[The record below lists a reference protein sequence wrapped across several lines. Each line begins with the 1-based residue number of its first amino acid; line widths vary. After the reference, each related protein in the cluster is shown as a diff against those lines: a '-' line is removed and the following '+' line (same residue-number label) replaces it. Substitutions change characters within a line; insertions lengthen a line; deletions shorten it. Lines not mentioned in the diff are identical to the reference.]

1 MNQKN
6 LKTVELFAG
15 VGGFRVAAEQ
25 KGLKTVWANDIDS
38 TAVTVYKDN
47 FGDDSI
53 VLGDIHDYIDSIPDH
68 DILTGGFPCQ
78 PFSKAGKKQGI
89 ADYRGTLFE
98 VIVNILEKRR
108 PKFFVL
114 ENVNS
119 LLYMD
124 NGKHFRTILSAL
136 SSLGYKIEW
145 RVLNAVSFGLAQHR
159 ERVIIVG
166 AKDVAFNDS
175 FFIEREDVECISTE
189 ILDSIARFSRWKDI
203 EQSREKFRTW
213 GMALNGMFVS
223 ADVTERQYRPK
234 VTLNDIIEENPPA
247 SFDFTEDTLE
257 RIKSSQ
263 YVNKFHNGVQILYN
277 QAGGA
282 RMGYSIFG
290 TEGTSPTLTASTSR
304 HYERYKVGDRFRRL
318 TNVEY
323 ARLQGFSD
331 THCDATSP
339 YNQYK
344 LYGNAVPP
352 QIIAHAFD
360 RILENKLYR
369 IEKQTFDIFDFGEE
383 M

>member
-1 MNQKN
+1 MAKQT

-15 VGGFRVAAEQ
+15 IGGFRVAAEQ
-25 KGLKTVWANDIDS
+25 NGLQTIWANDIDL
-38 TAVTVYKDN
+38 TAVSVYRAN

-53 VLGDIHDYIDSIPDH
+53 VLGDIHDYINSIPDH

-98 VIVNILEKRR
+98 VIVNILQSKQ
-108 PKFFVL
+108 PQYFVL

-136 SSLGYKIEW
+136 SSLDYKIEW
-145 RVLNAVSFGLAQHR
+145 RVFNAVSFGLAQHR
-159 ERVIIVG
+159 ERVIIIG
-166 AKDVAFNDS
+166 AKNIAYNDS
-175 FFIEREDVECISTE
+175 FFIEADDAESISTKT
-189 ILDSIARFSRWKDI
+189 LDAIARYSRWEHI
-203 EQSREKFRTW
+203 EQSREKFKTW
-213 GMALNGMFVS
+213 GMALNGMFIS
-223 ADVTERQYRPK
+223 TEVHEKQYKPK
-234 VTLNDIIEENPPA
+234 VKLYEIVEKNVPA

-257 RIKSSQ
+257 RIKNSQ
-263 YVNKFHNGVQILYN
+263 YVNKFYNGVQILYN

-290 TEGTSPTLTASTSR
+290 IQGTSPTLTASTSR
-304 HYERYKVGDRFRRL
+304 HYERYQVGERFRRL
-318 TNVEY
+318 TNIEY
-323 ARLQGFSD
+323 ARLQGFAD
-331 THCDATSP
+331 NHCDATSP

-352 QIIAHAFD
+352 QIISYAF
-360 RILENKLYR
+360 NKIIKNNPYR
-369 IEKQTFDIFDFGEE
+369 IAKQTFDIFDCIEE
-383 M
+383 I